1 MTKREIALSG
11 FAEGGNT
18 LQIQRFSPVSY
29 GQNCP
34 EYYPQ
39 AIECGDEPLGAP
51 LSIRDVAEL
60 LGCSIW
66 TVRQNYLAQGLPYL
80 RIGPNTKL
88 IFFRDQVIRWILQH
102 QQKGGIKR

>member
-1 MTKREIALSG
+1 MSKREMALSG
-11 FAEGGNT
+11 FAEGGNA

-29 GQNCP
+29 GQS
-34 EYYPQ
+34 YPQ
-39 AIECGDEPLGAP
+39 HCPQEIECGDEPLGAP
-51 LSIRDVAEL
+51 LSIRDVAGL

-66 TVRQNYLAQGLPYL
+66 TVRQSYLPLGLPYL
-80 RIGPNTKL
+80 RTGPHSKL